1 MKNLDLNS
9 MGVQEL
15 NAFEMQETDGGM
27 FWFVVIAAVCLT
39 SCVNGDFTVQIGG
52 SHNSSTPTGGGT
64 VRADSSLNGNTFDVP
79 IGY

>member
-27 FWFVVIAAVCLT
+27 FWFVIIAAAAFLT
-39 SCVNGDFTVQIGG
+39 SCQTQINIQVGG
-52 SHNSSTPTGGGT
+52 ANNNINNPSQVSDST
-64 VRADSSLNGNTFDVP
+64 LNGNTLDVP